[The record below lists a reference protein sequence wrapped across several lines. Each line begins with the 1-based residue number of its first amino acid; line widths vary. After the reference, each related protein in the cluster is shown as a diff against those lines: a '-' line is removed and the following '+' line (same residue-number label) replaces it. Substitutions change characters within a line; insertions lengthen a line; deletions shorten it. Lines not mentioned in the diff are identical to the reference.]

1 MDFKVIIYGSGEYRQ
16 MVDLRHRILRAPINI
31 EATPE
36 ELEEDQKHIL
46 IGAFSPE
53 DGRIVGC
60 CFLIYINE
68 STVRLRQMA
77 IDTPHQGKG
86 LGAELIEYA
95 ESIAS
100 DLNYKWMYLH
110 ARETEVDFYLKQGY
124 SIVGDYFE
132 EVRIPHIEMK
142 KNIEF

>member
-16 MVDLRHRILRAPINI
+16 MVELRHRILRAPINI
-31 EATPE
+31 TATPE

-53 DGRIVGC
+53 DGHIVGC
-60 CFLIYINE
+60 CFLLHISE
-68 STVRLRQMA
+68 SIVRLRQMA
-77 IDTPHQGKG
+77 IDTPYQGKG
-86 LGAELIEYA
+86 LGAEIIEYA

-110 ARETEVDFYLKQGY
+110 ARKTAVDFYLKQGY
-124 SIVGDYFE
+124 AIEGDYFE
-132 EVRIPHIEMK
+132 EVGIPHIEMR